1 MRKRFICE
9 KRRGEIW
16 RNALFSLLLSA
27 KRDLMSIPS
36 LFNCS
41 NDMALAAH
49 VRQYV
54 PPKRIQ
60 QMEADLAD
68 LARVWEGTR
77 FAGPWGWSLAT
88 KQRYRQMGVAGELLP
103 SDEWLEE
110 VRRLSSRE
118 FACRYVKELLGELKD
133 ERLLGEEM
141 RWVDKQSPLWDAL
154 TTSKPTWGTSV
165 DRRGARRQTDVGHV
179 DFGAVKT
186 SRARIFKS
194 PWSSSGRGVFVGS
207 VDFNPNLDPN
217 LDLNCKS
224 STLKRLQG
232 FLSSQGGFVVDRFYE
247 DKVLDFAMEFV
258 VHKDHTVEFL
268 GYSVF
273 QTGESGAYGY
283 NYVESQE
290 ELLRRIDVDAALLHR
305 LIAYHKEHLAQT
317 VYHGPVGIDML
328 KTADGSI
335 HPCLE
340 INLRLNMGI
349 LALLLHEQY
358 GSGATVALTPVREH
372 GFQALVEDGR
382 LMILSEK

>member
-1 MRKRFICE
+1 
-9 KRRGEIW
+9 
-16 RNALFSLLLSA
+16 
-27 KRDLMSIPS
+27 MSIPS

-68 LARVWEGTR
+68 LARVWEGTKL
-77 FAGPWGWSLAT
+77 AGPWGWSLAT

-141 RWVDKQSPLWDAL
+141 AFCKDVSTVNCRLSTVNSPL
-154 TTSKPTWGTSV
+154 
-165 DRRGARRQTDVGHV
+165 
-179 DFGAVKT
+179 
-186 SRARIFKS
+186 IFKS
-194 PWSSSGRGVFVGS
+194 PWSSSGRGVFVGRWNDARTQAR
-207 VDFNPNLDPN
+207 V
-217 LDLNCKS
+217 
-224 STLKRLQG
+224 QG
-232 FLSSQGGFVVDRFYE
+232 FLSSQGGFVADGFYE

-305 LIAYHKEHLAQT
+305 LIAYHKEHLAKT
-317 VYHGPVGIDML
+317 AYHGPVGIDML

-335 HPCLE
+335 HPCIE
-340 INLRLNMGI
+340 INFRMNMGI
-349 LALLLHEQY
+349 LALLLFEQY
-358 GSGATVALTPVREH
+358 GSNATVALTPEREH
-372 GFQALVEDGR
+372 GFQALVDEGR
-382 LMILSEK
+382 LMITFRS

>member
-1 MRKRFICE
+1 M
-9 KRRGEIW
+9 
-16 RNALFSLLLSA
+16 
-27 KRDLMSIPS
+27 
-36 LFNCS
+36 
-41 NDMALAAH
+41 
-49 VRQYV
+49 
-54 PPKRIQ
+54 
-60 QMEADLAD
+60 
-68 LARVWEGTR
+68 
-77 FAGPWGWSLAT
+77 
-88 KQRYRQMGVAGELLP
+88 
-103 SDEWLEE
+103 
-110 VRRLSSRE
+110 
-118 FACRYVKELLGELKD
+118 
-133 ERLLGEEM
+133 
-141 RWVDKQSPLWDAL
+141 
-154 TTSKPTWGTSV
+154 
-165 DRRGARRQTDVGHV
+165 
-179 DFGAVKT
+179 
-186 SRARIFKS
+186 
-194 PWSSSGRGVFVGS
+194 GS
-207 VDFNPNLDPN
+207 VDFNPNLNPNPNLDPN

-317 VYHGPVGIDML
+317 AYHGPVGIDML

-340 INLRLNMGI
+340 INFRMNMGI

>member
-118 FACRYVKELLGELKD
+118 FACGYLKQLLEEMKD

-141 RWVDKQSPLWDAL
+141 AFCKDVSTVNCRLSTVNSPL
-154 TTSKPTWGTSV
+154 
-165 DRRGARRQTDVGHV
+165 
-179 DFGAVKT
+179 
-186 SRARIFKS
+186 IFKS

-207 VDFNPNLDPN
+207 VDFNPNFNPNPNLDPN

-317 VYHGPVGIDML
+317 AYHGPVGIDML

-340 INLRLNMGI
+340 INFRMNMGI

-372 GFQALVEDGR
+372 GFQALLEDGR

>member
-1 MRKRFICE
+1 
-9 KRRGEIW
+9 
-16 RNALFSLLLSA
+16 
-27 KRDLMSIPS
+27 MSIPS

-88 KQRYRQMGVAGELLP
+88 KQRYRQMGVAGESLP

-118 FACRYVKELLGELKD
+118 FACEYVKELLEEMKD

-141 RWVDKQSPLWDAL
+141 AFCKDVSTVNSQQSTVNSPL
-154 TTSKPTWGTSV
+154 
-165 DRRGARRQTDVGHV
+165 
-179 DFGAVKT
+179 
-186 SRARIFKS
+186 IFKS

-207 VDFNPNLDPN
+207 VDFNPNLNPN

-232 FLSSQGGFVVDRFYE
+232 FLSSQGGFVADEFYE
-247 DKVLDFAMEFV
+247 DKVLDFAMEFF
-258 VHKDHTVEFL
+258 VHEDHTAEFL

-317 VYHGPVGIDML
+317 AYHGPVGIDML

>member
-141 RWVDKQSPLWDAL
+141 AFCKDVSTVNCRLSTVNSPL
-154 TTSKPTWGTSV
+154 
-165 DRRGARRQTDVGHV
+165 
-179 DFGAVKT
+179 
-186 SRARIFKS
+186 IFKS
-194 PWSSSGRGVFVGS
+194 PWSSSGRGVFVGRWNDARTQAR
-207 VDFNPNLDPN
+207 V
-217 LDLNCKS
+217 
-224 STLKRLQG
+224 QG
-232 FLSSQGGFVVDRFYE
+232 FLSSQGGFVADEFYE

-258 VHKDHTVEFL
+258 VHEDHTVEFL

-305 LIAYHKEHLAQT
+305 LIAYHKEHLAKT
-317 VYHGPVGIDML
+317 AYHGPVGIDML

-340 INLRLNMGI
+340 INLRMNMGI

>member
-1 MRKRFICE
+1 
-9 KRRGEIW
+9 
-16 RNALFSLLLSA
+16 
-27 KRDLMSIPS
+27 MSIPS

-133 ERLLGEEM
+133 ERQLGEEM
-141 RWVDKQSPLWDAL
+141 AFCKDVSTVNCRLSTVNSPL
-154 TTSKPTWGTSV
+154 
-165 DRRGARRQTDVGHV
+165 
-179 DFGAVKT
+179 
-186 SRARIFKS
+186 IFKS

-207 VDFNPNLDPN
+207 VDFNPHLDPNLNPN

-305 LIAYHKEHLAQT
+305 LIAYHKEHLAKT
-317 VYHGPVGIDML
+317 AYHGPVGIDML

-340 INLRLNMGI
+340 INLRMNMGI

>member
-1 MRKRFICE
+1 
-9 KRRGEIW
+9 
-16 RNALFSLLLSA
+16 
-27 KRDLMSIPS
+27 MSIPS

-68 LARVWEGTR
+68 LARVWDGTKL
-77 FAGPWGWSLAT
+77 AGPWGWSLAT

-118 FACRYVKELLGELKD
+118 FACGYLKQLLEEMKD
-133 ERLLGEEM
+133 ERFLGEEM
-141 RWVDKQSPLWDAL
+141 AFCKDVSTVNSQQSIVNSPL
-154 TTSKPTWGTSV
+154 
-165 DRRGARRQTDVGHV
+165 
-179 DFGAVKT
+179 
-186 SRARIFKS
+186 IFKS
-194 PWSSSGRGVFVGS
+194 PWSSSGRGVFVGRWNDARTQAR
-207 VDFNPNLDPN
+207 V
-217 LDLNCKS
+217 
-224 STLKRLQG
+224 QG
-232 FLSSQGGFVVDRFYE
+232 FLSSQGGFVADEFYE
-247 DKVLDFAMEFV
+247 DKVLDFAMEFF

-317 VYHGPVGIDML
+317 AYHGPVGIDML